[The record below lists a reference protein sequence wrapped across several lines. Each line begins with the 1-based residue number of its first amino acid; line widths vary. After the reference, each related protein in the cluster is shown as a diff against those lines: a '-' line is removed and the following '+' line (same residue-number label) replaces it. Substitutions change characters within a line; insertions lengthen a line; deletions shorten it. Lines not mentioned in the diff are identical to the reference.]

1 MWISLWWSSHFLSWY
16 PPKSCKTLWCSYAS
30 VSSASVLQNTS
41 AQDPPDSATH
51 LVLWLDSTPLQSR
64 PLHQKPGSCKRI
76 KGYQG
81 TRQRKPTMT
90 KHMVE
95 SSLSTYWINYE
106 TELII
111 YPLSWLKLRGYTV
124 LKAPLPSTSSYCIT
138 MPHKSGKMIT
148 LQFLKKSCLRN
159 HKNQSLKKIGRKPLS
174 LHDSPCENMFHCDK

>member
-1 MWISLWWSSHFLSWY
+1 MWISLWWSSHSLSWY

-41 AQDPPDSATH
+41 AQDPLDSATR

-95 SSLSTYWINYE
+95 NSLSTIMKQNSSSILCHGSNCMD
-106 TELII
+106 TQ
-111 YPLSWLKLRGYTV
+111 SWR
-124 LKAPLPSTSSYCIT
+124 LPCPAHHHTALPCHT
-138 MPHKSGKMIT
+138 KVGKRS
-148 LQFLKKSCLRN
+148 LFRSW
-159 HKNQSLKKIGRKPLS
+159 KNPV
-174 LHDSPCENMFHCDK
+174 